1 MKWLSELTKGQITVV
16 VIEIAVILVLLI
28 LLIVRSKKNKKTKEH
43 SQAVQS
49 QMREEKL
56 NRMLQNP
63 HTEENG
69 SGKLHPVEEHYTEK
83 KAESTQENVKRGIG
97 LELTVR
103 TELSE
108 KKYITT
114 LEKELSIGRAPH
126 NNLVI
131 DHKKVSSVH
140 CILINHNGLPY
151 VMDMG
156 STNHTYLERNHK
168 KKQVGK
174 KPVLLKAKD
183 RLLLGDIIVDI
194 VVT

>member
-1 MKWLSELTKGQITVV
+1 MKLLRDLTEGQITIV
-16 VIEIAVILVLLI
+16 VIEIAVIIVLLI
-28 LLIVRSKKNKKTKEH
+28 LLIIRSKKNRKTKEH

-63 HTEENG
+63 LTSENG
-69 SGKLHPVEEHYTEK
+69 TGKLHPVEEHYTEK
-83 KAESTQENVKRGIG
+83 PAESTPENVKQGIH

-114 LEKELSIGRAPH
+114 LEDELSIGRAPH

-131 DHKKVSSVH
+131 DHKKISSVH
-140 CILINHNGLPY
+140 CILINHKGRPY

-168 KKQVGK
+168 KKQVGE
-174 KPVLLKAKD
+174 KPVLLKGKD

-194 VVT
+194 AVT

>member
-1 MKWLSELTKGQITVV
+1 MKLLSELTKGQITIV
-16 VIEIAVILVLLI
+16 VIEAAVILILLI
-28 LLIVRSKKNKKTKEH
+28 LLIIRSKRNKKTKEH

-49 QMREEKL
+49 QMREDKL

-63 HTEENG
+63 LSEGNG
-69 SGKLHPVEEHYTEK
+69 TGKLHPVEERYTGK
-83 KAESTQENVKRGIG
+83 QAESTLGNVEKGIR

-114 LEKELSIGRAPH
+114 LEGELSIGRAPH

-156 STNHTYLERNHK
+156 STNHTYLERNHR

-174 KPVLLKAKD
+174 KPVLLKGKD
-183 RLLLGDIIVDI
+183 RLLLGDIIIDI